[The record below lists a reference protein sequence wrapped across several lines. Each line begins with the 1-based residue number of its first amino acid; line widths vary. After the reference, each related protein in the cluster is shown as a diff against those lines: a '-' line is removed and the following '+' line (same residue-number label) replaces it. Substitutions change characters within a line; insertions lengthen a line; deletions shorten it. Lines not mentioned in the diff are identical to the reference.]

1 MNWPKDDEWRVSNQ
15 NHPWA
20 SNDFNM
26 WNNDYD
32 KQKIR
37 NVNTIRKN
45 RQGRVKLIEKNTPSR
60 H

>member
-1 MNWPKDDEWRVSNQ
+1 MMSEEYPIKIIRGLL
-15 NHPWA
+15 
-20 SNDFNM
+20 

-45 RQGRVKLIEKNTPSR
+45 PLGRVKLIEKTHRQDYRPT
-60 H
+60 